1 MTRSDAVIRA
11 AREGDGAAL
20 RQLLDEDPELA
31 GARNAQGETPLLA
44 ALYRGH
50 REAVKAL
57 LEAGPPLDIWEAAAV
72 GQLERVRALLNG
84 EPALVNACA
93 PDGFY
98 PPGLACF
105 FGHPEVAEFL
115 MERGADIHAA
125 ARNSL
130 QVQPIHAAV
139 AARLPHLVAALL
151 ARGADPGARQQA
163 GWTPLHAA
171 AQQGDEEVAR
181 LLLARGAAP
190 RVPNDDGTTPLDLAR
205 AQGHTALVALL
216 EAHVA

>member
-1 MTRSDAVIRA
+1 
-11 AREGDGAAL
+11 
-20 RQLLDEDPELA
+20 
-31 GARNAQGETPLLA
+31 
-44 ALYRGH
+44 
-50 REAVKAL
+50 
-57 LEAGPPLDIWEAAAV
+57 
-72 GQLERVRALLNG
+72 
-84 EPALVNACA
+84 
-93 PDGFY
+93 
-98 PPGLACF
+98 
-105 FGHPEVAEFL
+105 
-115 MERGADIHAA
+115 
-125 ARNSL
+125 
-130 QVQPIHAAV
+130 
-139 AARLPHLVAALL
+139 VAALL